1 MKKAIPFLVLAPWFL
16 GLLPLTGQDEVLKE
30 KVTVVNVEVPVRVFL
45 DGLPLTGLTRDD
57 FRLSEDGQEQ
67 EINGFTMRRKT
78 LAVERVELRP
88 EAAPPPARYFVL
100 VFRIYEYDA
109 AMRQGID
116 RVFDRVL
123 NEGDRLLV
131 LVNDRTLLLT
141 PALSLGERRSL
152 LDDLLR
158 EEAGRARQRLEQFF
172 QSVRHD
178 LDQTRLR
185 MLLERD
191 QNFFAPRII
200 DFLDRYLRTWEE
212 FKAKYLVPD
221 LDRFYNFARHLQT
234 VREEKWVLSFFQIE
248 LFPNMKISGRIH
260 KEIEQ
265 LVSQLQVER
274 PEDTVHAR
282 IIEKQLE
289 RIDRA
294 LNAAEG
300 YPAEEVGKMLVK
312 VDTTYHC
319 FIMGVQ
325 REAQSEDLEYK
336 QVASDIENA
345 LREITRRSGGEVI
358 FSGDVGSALH
368 AVERREDV
376 YYVLTYEPRRPEAR
390 GKVKVELPGQ
400 PRAKLFYDDNIRSD
414 TIGAYLRRKRAQDP
428 EILIDGLSLD
438 GHRLHLKLSSF
449 KMLEA
454 RHKREG
460 LLNVKVRIR
469 DRLDRQIYEQSRQ
482 LSAREARVEMNID
495 FHLLSPGS
503 YVFLVE
509 ASDLLTGKTAMDV
522 LASDVK

>member
-1 MKKAIPFLVLAPWFL
+1 
-16 GLLPLTGQDEVLKE
+16 
-30 KVTVVNVEVPVRVFL
+30 
-45 DGLPLTGLTRDD
+45 
-57 FRLSEDGQEQ
+57 
-67 EINGFTMRRKT
+67 
-78 LAVERVELRP
+78 
-88 EAAPPPARYFVL
+88 
-100 VFRIYEYDA
+100 
-109 AMRQGID
+109 
-116 RVFDRVL
+116 
-123 NEGDRLLV
+123 
-131 LVNDRTLLLT
+131 
-141 PALSLGERRSL
+141 
-152 LDDLLR
+152 
-158 EEAGRARQRLEQFF
+158 
-172 QSVRHD
+172 
-178 LDQTRLR
+178 
-185 MLLERD
+185 
-191 QNFFAPRII
+191 
-200 DFLDRYLRTWEE
+200 
-212 FKAKYLVPD
+212 
-221 LDRFYNFARHLQT
+221 
-234 VREEKWVLSFFQIE
+234 
-248 LFPNMKISGRIH
+248 
-260 KEIEQ
+260 
-265 LVSQLQVER
+265 
-274 PEDTVHAR
+274 
-282 IIEKQLE
+282 
-289 RIDRA
+289 
-294 LNAAEG
+294 
-300 YPAEEVGKMLVK
+300 MLVK

-438 GHRLHLKLSSF
+438 GHRLRLQLSSF